1 MIDFFVWFGLGF
13 AVGHWIISFLKFE
26 RKLSEYGFA
35 TQMVAL
41 LLVLIGL
48 FV

>member
-1 MIDFFVWFGLGF
+1 MVDFFVWFGLGF
-13 AVGHWIISFLKFE
+13 ALGHWIVSLFKPE

-48 FV
+48 FA